1 MYRPR
6 LAFLLALGGLA
17 CAGQES
23 PTEVA
28 MEQAAPPGAATTYAA
43 QRLGVLG
50 GLNSWASA
58 VNPAGTVVGYSA
70 TLPTGDVHAFR

>member
-6 LAFLLALGGLA
+6 LAILLALGGLA

-28 MEQAAPPGAATTYAA
+28 MEQADSPAAVSSSP
-43 QRLGVLG
+43 QILGTLG
-50 GLNSWASA
+50 GLNSWATA
-58 VNPAGTVVGYSA
+58 VNNAGVIVGYSFDSVWR
-70 TLPTGDVHAFR
+70 G